1 MRSETG
7 FATFP
12 QRVAATLLGACA
24 GLALLL
30 AGVGLYGVV
39 AYAVSQRTREIG
51 IRMALGASRHTVVR
65 MVLKGS
71 MKVVGLG
78 LAIGLVLSLVA
89 GRAVESF
96 LGDVSFA
103 DPIALV
109 AGPLVMIACALV
121 ASWLPARRA
130 ARIDPMKSLREE

>member
-1 MRSETG
+1 
-7 FATFP
+7 
-12 QRVAATLLGACA
+12 
-24 GLALLL
+24 LLL

-51 IRMALGASRHTVVR
+51 IRMALGAGRRAVVS

-71 MKVVGLG
+71 MKVVALG
-78 LAIGLVLSLVA
+78 LAIGFVLSLAA

-96 LGDVSFA
+96 LGEVSFV
-103 DPIALV
+103 DPIALI

-130 ARIDPMKSLREE
+130 ARVDPLTALRME

>member
-1 MRSETG
+1 MRSETA

-12 QRVAATLLGACA
+12 QRIAATLLGACA

-51 IRMALGASRHTVVR
+51 IRMALGAERRAVVR

-71 MKVVGLG
+71 MKVVAIG
-78 LAIGLVLSLVA
+78 LAIGFVLSLA
-89 GRAVESF
+89 GGRAIESF
-96 LGDVSFA
+96 LGSTSAA
-103 DPIALV
+103 DPIALLM
-109 AGPLVMIACALV
+109 APLGMIVCALV

-130 ARIDPMKSLREE
+130 ANIYPMRALRV